1 MELDVIFAEMRDTL
15 NKIDESLE
23 QSRVLMRE
31 MIEHIVAMRE
41 ATRELRISME
51 QDHE

>member
-1 MELDVIFAEMRDTL
+1 MELDVIFAEMKDTL
-15 NKIDESLE
+15 NKIEESLE
-23 QSRVLMRE
+23 QSRLLWRE

>member
-1 MELDVIFAEMRDTL
+1 MELDEIFAEMKDTL
-15 NKIDESLE
+15 NKMDESLE
-23 QSRVLMRE
+23 LSRALTRE